1 VADVT
6 GGDSETEL
14 QGGSGDEQV
23 LEGDAYAPGCLV
35 ALNAPGES
43 GRLDGDRMHR
53 HVADEFIDEGL
64 SPLPAFFRSGTLNA
78 VRQFHDGHDRKA
90 DLDFSV
96 TRFELFQDLP
106 DGVASPLAG
115 YHDARVEN

>member
-1 VADVT
+1 MADVT

-14 QGGSGDEQV
+14 QGGGGNEQV
-23 LEGDAYAPGCLV
+23 LKSDAYAPGCLV

-78 VRQFHDGHDRKA
+78 VRQFHDGHNRKA
-90 DLDFSV
+90 V
-96 TRFELFQDLP
+96 PRFLRNPF
-106 DGVASPLAG
+106 
-115 YHDARVEN
+115 